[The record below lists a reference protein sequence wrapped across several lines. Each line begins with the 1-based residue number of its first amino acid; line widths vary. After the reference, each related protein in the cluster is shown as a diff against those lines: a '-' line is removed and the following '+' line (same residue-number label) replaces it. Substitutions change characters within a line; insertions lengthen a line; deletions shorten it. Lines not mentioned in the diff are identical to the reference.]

1 MLFALLCTDKPNSV
15 DLRMSVRPD
24 HLKYLESL
32 GSALK
37 AAGPFTTDEGS
48 PTGSLV
54 IIEAADRAAAKA
66 IADADPYAR
75 AGLFASVEI
84 KPWKWLIKNPEAK

>member
-1 MLFALLCTDKPNSV
+1 MLFALICTDKPASL

-24 HLKYLESL
+24 HLNYLESL
-32 GSALK
+32 GNALK
-37 AAGPFTTDEGS
+37 AAGPFTTDEGQ

-54 IIEAADRAAAKA
+54 VIEAQDRAAAKA
-66 IADADPYAR
+66 MADNDPYAK

>member
-1 MLFALLCTDKPNSV
+1 MLFALLCTDKPDSV
-15 DLRMSVRPD
+15 DLRMRVRPD

-32 GSALK
+32 GPALK

-48 PTGSLV
+48 PTGTLA
-54 IIEAADRAAAKA
+54 IIEAADRNAAQTV
-66 IADADPYAR
+66 ADADPYAK

-84 KPWKWLIKNPEAK
+84 RPWKWVVKNPEAQ